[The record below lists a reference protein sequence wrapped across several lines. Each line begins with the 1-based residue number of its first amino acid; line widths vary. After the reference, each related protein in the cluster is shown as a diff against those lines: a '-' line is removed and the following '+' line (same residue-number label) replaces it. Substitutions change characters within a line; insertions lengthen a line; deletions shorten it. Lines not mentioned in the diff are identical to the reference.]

1 MLYCSANDPT
11 PLSPVRFFAILWAV
25 AYQGPLSLGFS
36 RPEYWSGLSF
46 PSPGYLPDPGIEP
59 MSPGLPSGSFTTSA
73 TWEALLIECMLY
85 SVAQSCPT
93 LFNPMDCSLPGSSD
107 HGDSPGQNTG
117 VGSLS
122 LLQGIFPTQGW
133 NPGLPLCRQILY
145 SLSQNK
151 MVTSLVYN

>member
-1 MLYCSANDPT
+1 MSGSRDLKDS
-11 PLSPVRFFAILWAV
+11 SPPGSSVHGILQARI
-25 AYQGPLSLGFS
+25 LGGFDLGDLTA
-36 RPEYWSGLSF
+36 PW
-46 PSPGYLPDPGIEP
+46 IEP
-59 MSPGLPSGSFTTSA
+59 ISLMSPGLPSGSFTTSA